1 MHSVPIQLLKKTVS
15 TVKKTI
21 YYAELLQD
29 LLEQKKK
36 ALATQMIKK
45 KPKALLAFFVP
56 NVPWDWRTHSRFIAR

>member
-1 MHSVPIQLLKKTVS
+1 MHSVPIQLLKRQYPLS
-15 TVKKTI
+15 KTI

-29 LLEQKKK
+29 LLEKE

-45 KPKALLAFFVP
+45 PKAPCFVVP